1 MRSTGTI
8 YENAA
13 ETLLI
18 NAGLHI
24 IDRNFAGKSG
34 EIDIIAAD
42 GDTLVFVEV
51 RSRTNPRYLSAA
63 GSVNKRKQ
71 QRLIRT
77 AQWFLMT
84 RKEYA
89 NASCRFDVIA
99 YEPPQSTG
107 EPQVRW
113 IKSAFTA

>member
-13 ETLLI
+13 EELLI
-18 NAGLHI
+18 SAGLKI
-24 IDRNFAGKSG
+24 VERNFSGKSG

-42 GDTLVFVEV
+42 GNKLVFVEV
-51 RSRTNPRYLSAA
+51 RSRSNPRFNSAA
-63 GSVNKRKQ
+63 GSVNRRKQ

-84 RKEYA
+84 RPQYA
-89 NASCRFDVIA
+89 NARCRFDVIA
-99 YEPPQSTG
+99 YEPPQSGT

-113 IKSAFTA
+113 IQSAFTA